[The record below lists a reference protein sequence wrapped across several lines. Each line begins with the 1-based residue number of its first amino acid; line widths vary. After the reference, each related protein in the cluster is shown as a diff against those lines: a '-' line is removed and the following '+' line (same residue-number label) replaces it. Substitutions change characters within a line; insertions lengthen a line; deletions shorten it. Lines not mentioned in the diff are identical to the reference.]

1 MKTPKLQGKY
11 LIGIDVG
18 AKAVGMYVVPV
29 EAGRARFEKAFTLTK
44 EQLNETLEAAEAT
57 AQGQPGK

>member
-1 MKTPKLQGKY
+1 MKAPKLQGKY

-29 EAGRARFEKAFTLTK
+29 EGSRARFEKAFVLSK
-44 EQLNETLEAAEAT
+44 EQLNETLVEAEAT
-57 AQGQPGK
+57 AAGKPRP